1 MASLPCPTLRR
12 RYTRKLQ
19 KWRASQLVGLKKRD
33 FTMSKKSISAA
44 QIKQILGFV
53 GDVLKSLKVS
63 FEAVQAFISS
73 SRKVDRF
80 KDGIKNL
87 VQEVV
92 SLNPYWDEK
101 EKNAWNKAF
110 YPLEYGAVGN
120 VRGPGRNWVTEVP
133 DQILKLTKAFGGI
146 NLSEVDEQAEV
157 VEEYYRSV
165 RDYCRAV
172 LPKISFLG
180 KFFGVDDPYGEGYP
194 TICVELLKLLLPNIS
209 SPSVPYWVEAKGEN
223 SVVATQAEVLR
234 GLEAKT
240 RGDVLVF
247 PVNMGSKY
255 AGWSGRAVIWE
266 ISHQERPELLLGL
279 AHVTILLWMM
289 PKRISSPRHLA
300 IECLGDLR
308 EFKYSQRREGGGG
321 DRETVHHEHCPVFRG
336 RDPYTQET
344 SKEEC
349 GPRLKLDEVCIR
361 ETDGRIGPAVA
372 FLPSDS

>member
-1 MASLPCPTLRR
+1 M
-12 RYTRKLQ
+12 
-19 KWRASQLVGLKKRD
+19 D
-33 FTMSKKSISAA
+33 KKSISAA

-53 GDVLKSLKVS
+53 GDVLKFLKVS

-73 SRKVDRF
+73 SCKVNRF

-92 SLNPYWDEK
+92 SENPYWDEK
-101 EKNAWNKAF
+101 EKNDWKKAF
-110 YPLEYGAVGN
+110 YPMTYGEVGN
-120 VRGPGRNWVTEVP
+120 IMGPGCDWVTKVP

-146 NLSEVDEQAEV
+146 NLSEVDGQ
-157 VEEYYRSV
+157 VEIIYQDDPLHYYRRGV
-165 RDYCRAV
+165 DCTAV

-180 KFFGVDDPYGEGYP
+180 KFFGVEDPYGEGYP
-194 TICVELLKLLLPNIS
+194 TICVELLKLLLSNASNP
-209 SPSVPYWVEAKGEN
+209 PVPWWVGGKGEN

-234 GLEAKT
+234 ELEAKT
-240 RGDVLVF
+240 RGDVLVL

-266 ISHQERPELLLGL
+266 ISHQEQPELLLGI

-289 PKRISSPRHLA
+289 PKRISSPIHLA
-300 IECLGDLR
+300 IGCLGDLR
-308 EFKYSQRREGGGG
+308 EFKYSQRKEGGGG

-336 RDPYTQET
+336 RQYT
-344 SKEEC
+344 KEEGC
-349 GPRLKLDEVCIR
+349 RLCLDEVCIR